1 MLQIVHI
8 DVPDDLFANLF
19 LPFCLQVVMAVLQQ
33 VISDHFCN
41 CCKLSSTTNCLAKFA
56 LRTSF
61 CLPSA
66 ELFCQ
71 FFIRLHARRV
81 KFSGRYFFLNIYSYA
96 GPISPFL
103 YLFISLG
110 IEHTVQ
116 L

>member
-56 LRTSF
+56 LRSPF

-81 KFSGRYFFLNIYSYA
+81 KFSGRYFFLNIYS
-96 GPISPFL
+96 
-103 YLFISLG
+103 
-110 IEHTVQ
+110 
-116 L
+116 